1 MFFVL
6 CAWTGGAEL
15 KGGCSKIAK
24 VKNRD
29 RVAIIP
35 LGGLGE
41 IGKNMMAIESG
52 DDIIVIDA
60 GLAFPDAEMPGVD
73 VVIPDMTYLFEN
85 RQKVRALLLTHGHED
100 HTGAIPYLLRD
111 MSIPIF
117 GTPLSLG
124 LVKEKLSEHNLDL
137 PAGSRS
143 YRPGETVE
151 IGCFTAEPFRV
162 NHSIADAVGLIIRTP
177 LGIIVHTGDFKFD
190 HTPVDGQ
197 VADFHRLA
205 ELGNEGVL
213 VLLAD
218 STNADRPGFTPSEKT
233 VGVALNKIVAHAAGR
248 VIVATFASNVHR
260 IQQVIDTAVQYGR
273 KVAVVGRS
281 IENTVQVA
289 LELGYLEVPEGTFV
303 PMEEVRRF
311 PAGRL
316 IILTTGTQGEPMSA
330 LSRMATGEHR
340 WVEIVRGDTVIIAAS
355 PVPGNESM
363 VYRTVNNLCRL
374 GAEVIHGRES
384 GVHVSGHGAQEDLK
398 LMLNLVRPRYL
409 IPVHGEYRHL
419 THHAE
424 LGMAAGIPEERILI
438 GDNGTVFEITPGGA
452 RIAGKVQAGMIMVD
466 GLGVGDVG
474 NIVLR
479 DRRQLAQ
486 DGILIV
492 VVAIDKETGA
502 ILSGPDIVSR
512 GFVYMRES
520 EPLLEEAR
528 GRVAEALAGCE
539 ARRVTDWPTL
549 KGAVRESLSQY
560 LYEKIRRRPMILPII
575 MEVPRGEVPRGA

>member
-1 MFFVL
+1 M
-6 CAWTGGAEL
+6 
-15 KGGCSKIAK
+15 
-24 VKNRD
+24 
-29 RVAIIP
+29 P

-41 IGKNMMAIESG
+41 IGKNMMVIESG
-52 DDIIVIDA
+52 DDILVIDA
-60 GLAFPDAEMPGVD
+60 GLSFPDAEMPGVD
-73 VVIPDMTYLFEN
+73 IVIPDMTYLFEN
-85 RQKVRALLLTHGHED
+85 RQRVRALCLTHGHED
-100 HTGAIPYLLRD
+100 HTGAIPYLLRE
-111 MSIPIF
+111 MEVPIH
-117 GTPLSLG
+117 GTPLALG
-124 LVKEKLSEHNLDL
+124 LVREKLSEHNLDL
-137 PAGSRS
+137 PPGSRS
-143 YRPGETVE
+143 YRPGES
-151 IGCFTAEPFRV
+151 IQAGCFRVEPFRV
-162 NHSIADAVGLIIRTP
+162 NHSIADAVGLAIRTP
-177 LGIIVHTGDFKFD
+177 LGTIVHTGDFKFD

-233 VGVALNKIVAHAAGR
+233 VGAAMNKIVARAGGR

-260 IQQVIDTAVQYGR
+260 IQQVIDTAIEHGR
-273 KVAVVGRS
+273 KVAIVGRS

-289 LELGYLEVPEGTFV
+289 LELGYLHVPEGTLIGV
-303 PMEEVRRF
+303 EEIRRY
-311 PAGRL
+311 PAERL
-316 IILTTGTQGEPMSA
+316 VVLTTGTQGEPMSA
-330 LSRMATGEHR
+330 LSRMSTGEHR
-340 WVEIVRGDTVIIAAS
+340 WVEILPGDTVIIAAS
-355 PVPGNESM
+355 PVPGNEAL

-398 LMLNLVRPRYL
+398 LMLSLVRPRYL

-419 THHAE
+419 MHHSE
-424 LGMAAGIPEERILI
+424 LGQAAGVPKENILV
-438 GDNGTVFEITPGGA
+438 GENGTIFEITPEGA
-452 RIAGKVQAGMIMVD
+452 RIAGKIQVGAVMVD

-486 DGILIV
+486 DGIMIV

-502 ILSGPDIVSR
+502 VMAGPDIVSR

-520 EPLLEEAR
+520 EPLIEEAR
-528 GRVAEALAGCE
+528 GRVAAALSGCE
-539 ARRVTDWPTL
+539 ARRVTDWSTL
-549 KGAVRESLSQY
+549 KGTVRDTLSQY

-575 MEVPRGEVPRGA
+575 MDVDLQRGDAQRGDLPRGAVGG